1 MFTEYS
7 PYWLVVIVLLAAGIT
22 YFAYFFRKRNDFQPW
37 QRNVLSALR
46 FLSLLMIMFLLLSP
60 IVKITKHITEKPI
73 IVIAQD
79 DSESLIAV
87 SDSAYYRT
95 DYQKA
100 LLSLANEL
108 KKDFD
113 VKIVGFG
120 SKIKSFEQSDE
131 KHEFAFDQSETDIAS
146 CISYV

>member
-79 DSESLIAV
+79 DSESLVAV
-87 SDSAYYRT
+87 SDSAYDRT
-95 DYQKA
+95 DYHKA
-100 LLSLANEL
+100 LFS
-108 KKDFD
+108 
-113 VKIVGFG
+113 IGF
-120 SKIKSFEQSDE
+120 
-131 KHEFAFDQSETDIAS
+131 
-146 CISYV
+146 